1 MDGLAGLVW
10 AAGGRPRM
18 VFTFT
23 VADGR
28 VTAVDLVADPD
39 RLGGL
44 DIVALDG

>member
-1 MDGLAGLVW
+1 
-10 AAGGRPRM
+10 M